1 MIKVNN
7 EELLNTNILRARIAE
22 LEYGKTEKI
31 SDEVIRRIYI
41 EETGKELPVEITV
54 YRSDDI
60 KQLQDYRSQGKDSG
74 FDGTVIHFYNP
85 ERGINQ
91 SYTITRGSEH
101 AEDNGEP
108 LDWYYNG
115 FGIFTGKVHNQYRD
129 AEIFDDI
136 VTMEINNKVSHD
148 MKNHLSNG
156 ESIPQVDLRKYGI
169 GHSLGGNLIQM
180 LHLTNPAFESVYAIN
195 DAAPSAYQ
203 LALIDREFRFSIAS
217 HFNIDPNDDEQLY
230 AIPPDQ
236 LKAFA
241 EEYFK
246 KSAGNIH
253 HLTAEEDML
262 FGASGIR
269 GFLDLG
275 TREVINTDPDFE
287 GLRTM
292 LGNISDKDL
301 RTLQMFLAT
310 VAPYY
315 NEEGAKGL
323 LKGMFGYDENIP
335 VLIDNIQKEWNK
347 FVFGPKW
354 KFTGVD
360 VNFDIFPLG
369 STNLKLPALVPNIPT
384 ELFSSV
390 GKLRV
395 HLLEM
400 QGRLT
405 ALVGVIPSF
414 IRILYAT
421 TGTLREDLV
430 PHLEAIKGSAAN
442 ILTAIGNLSKGAME
456 AVFKP
461 DVPNMFNYLVDFINL
476 AAIVKQEIAN
486 IKEELSNLWEGIKGW
501 LGDLTKAV
509 DAHGLNH
516 VATALSDDNKRYE
529 GNDMIISTGSHSQ
542 KVEVNLSSA
551 VRIYQLGMDKYQD
564 KKEVLNRL
572 RNLYSQEYI
581 HDFQQRTS
589 RLMHSIHYMESNP
602 RAFKYL
608 LPSKNLEITGISVN
622 EDIRPLDALLTD
634 KFEEMFH
641 DFDREIELGTKLINR
656 IRSSIEQLFHED
668 QKISD
673 IFDLANMKV

>member
-1 MIKVNN
+1 MS
-7 EELLNTNILRARIAE
+7 EEILNTDILKARIAN
-22 LEYGKTEKI
+22 LEYGI
-31 SDEVIRRIYI
+31 SGEISEEEIRRIYI
-41 EETGKELPVEITV
+41 EEMGVELPANITI
-54 YRSDDI
+54 YHSDDI
-60 KQLQDYRSQGKDSG
+60 DELKTSSQDSG

-85 ERGINQ
+85 SLNINQ

-101 AEDNGEP
+101 SEDNGEGEP

-115 FGIFTGKVHNQYRD
+115 LGIFTGKVKNQYED
-129 AEIFDDI
+129 AMRFDEIVSQKISASIKADH
-136 VTMEINNKVSHD
+136 NNTLKV
-148 MKNHLSNG
+148 
-156 ESIPQVDLRKYGI
+156 EKYGI

-180 LHLTNPAFESVYAIN
+180 LQLMSDSYTKVYAIN
-195 DAAPSAYQ
+195 DAPPSAYQ
-203 LALIDREFRFSIAS
+203 LAQIDVNFQFNIARK
-217 HFNIDPNDDEQLY
+217 FNIDPNDDDQLY

-236 LKAFA
+236 LNTFA
-241 EEYFK
+241 EEYYK
-246 KSAGNIH
+246 KRGAHIH
-253 HLTAEEDML
+253 HITAEEDML

-275 TREVINTDPDFE
+275 TREMINTDPDFE

-369 STNLKLPALVPNIPT
+369 STNLNLPALVPNIPT

-390 GKLRV
+390 GKLRM

-400 QGRLT
+400 RGRLT

-486 IKEELSNLWEGIKGW
+486 IKEELSNLWEGIKDW

-589 RLMHSIHYMESNP
+589 KLMHSIHYMESNP
-602 RAFKYL
+602 KAFKYL